1 MSRSKHILVVGGGV
15 IGLCTAYY
23 AMQRGHRVT
32 LLERGNPEHDSCS
45 LGNAGMVVPSHFV
58 PLAAPG
64 AVALGLKWM
73 WNPASPFYIKPRF
86 DLDLFSWGW
95 KFFRAANAR
104 HVAQAAPLI
113 RDLSLASRSEFAA
126 LAGRYD
132 NEFGFVEKGLLMFCK
147 TAHALEEEGRT
158 AEEARRLGIPAEVL
172 TADQA
177 AKLDPG
183 VRLDVAGAVYF
194 PRDCHLNPKR
204 FVAALQKQ
212 LESAG
217 AAIRFSTSVTGWSV
231 SGDTVRGVKTDHGEF
246 TADEYVLAGGS
257 WTPDVARELG
267 LKLPMQAGK
276 GYSMTLTQ
284 PRQLPSICS
293 IFCEARVAV
302 TPMNGTLR
310 FGGTM
315 EIAGLDET
323 INPIRVKGIID
334 AVPRYFPDFGPGD
347 FEQVPVWRGLRPCT
361 PDGLPYL
368 GRVPRFSNFSVAGG
382 HAMMGLSLGPI
393 TGRLM
398 AELLSDEKPSI
409 DLSLL
414 RPERYG

>member
-1 MSRSKHILVVGGGV
+1 MSRAKHILVVGGGV

-23 AMQRGHRVT
+23 AMKRGHRVT
-32 LLERGNPEHDSCS
+32 ILERGNPEHDSCS

-73 WNPASPFYIKPRF
+73 WNPASPFYIKPRLDW
-86 DLDLFSWGW
+86 DLLSWGW

-104 HVAQAAPLI
+104 HVAQAAPLL
-113 RDLSLASRSEFAA
+113 RDLSLASRSEFAE
-126 LAGRYD
+126 LARLYD

-147 TAHALEEEGRT
+147 TEHALEEEGRT
-158 AEEARRLGIPAEVL
+158 AVAARRLGIPAEVI
-172 TADQA
+172 TASDA
-177 AKLDPG
+177 ARLDPG
-183 VRLDVAGAVYF
+183 VRYDVAGAVYF
-194 PRDCHLNPKR
+194 PKDCHLNPKR

-212 LESAG
+212 LDAAG
-217 AAIRFSTSVTGWSV
+217 VEFRFSTSVTGWRSAGDAVHSV
-231 SGDTVRGVKTDHGEF
+231 RTDHGDLS
-246 TADEYVLAGGS
+246 ADEYVLAGGS
-257 WTPDVARELG
+257 WTPGVARELG

-276 GYSMTLTQ
+276 GYSLTLTQ
-284 PRQLPSICS
+284 PRQLPSLCS
-293 IFCEARVAV
+293 IFSEARVAV

-310 FGGTM
+310 FGGTL

-323 INPIRVKGIID
+323 INLVRVQGIID
-334 AVPRYFPDFGPGD
+334 AVPRYFPDFRPED
-347 FEQVPVWRGLRPCT
+347 FQHIPVWHGLRPCT
-361 PDGLPYL
+361 PDGLPYV
-368 GRVPRFSNFSVAGG
+368 GRVPRFRNFSVASG
-382 HAMMGLSLGPI
+382 HAMMGLSLAPI

-409 DLSLL
+409 DLTLL